1 MTSSLRPILATLT
14 AALLL
19 SPSTFA
25 FQTPLSDQAVREA
38 YFLGQRHD
46 ETFAKFLDKYTK
58 HLPLPK
64 SGPHISAVTFLT
76 PFAQL
81 TQHSNQIIGGYS
93 AQQAALDHRNQKEIV
108 QITVYILLTE
118 SYGPLV
124 VSPANKS
131 SRSPASLIPRPA
143 DFWKDF
149 DVEVLDGKN
158 PLDLSSLDGHPDYH
172 CDEGGGCSLYG
183 ATISL
188 EFPAE
193 TFIASDATVK
203 VSTPGDQPVTAT
215 FDLVALR

>member
-1 MTSSLRPILATLT
+1 MPSFFRPILATLT

-19 SPSTFA
+19 SASTFA
-25 FQTPLSDQAVREA
+25 FQSPLSDEAVREA

-76 PFAQL
+76 PFAQVS
-81 TQHSNQIIGGYS
+81 QRSSRIIANYS

-108 QITVYILLTE
+108 QITVNILLTE
-118 SYGPLV
+118 SYVPLV
-124 VSPANKS
+124 VSPADKS
-131 SRSPASLIPRPA
+131 SRAPASLIPRPA

-158 PLDLSSLDGHPDYH
+158 PLDPSSLDGHPDYH

-183 ATISL
+183 ATITL

-193 TFIASDATVK
+193 SFNASDATVR
-203 VSTPGDQPVTAT
+203 VSTPGDQHVPAT
-215 FDLVALR
+215 FDLGALR